1 MRQNQQ
7 DFMLEWI
14 REPRESE
21 LLKMMP
27 RFLTG
32 PAGWMAVAFTEK
44 KTVRKHPFHK
54 GRARVWF

>member
-7 DFMLEWI
+7 DFVLEWI
-14 REPRESE
+14 REPRESK
-21 LLKMMP
+21 LLQMMP

-44 KTVRKHPFHK
+44 EQ
-54 GRARVWF
+54 